1 MTDEVEK
8 LKALNKQLEQ
18 SLKYATDPNS
28 GLYDEVVE
36 SNKYLEYRIKTL
48 EESVRRK
55 KDKIEAFTDKVKEL
69 EDELAKERFSYT
81 CLKRR
86 TDRAEGKLNIIKL
99 TLNNEEKQ

>member
-36 SNKYLEYRIKTL
+36 SNKYLEDRIKT
-48 EESVRRK
+48 
-55 KDKIEAFTDKVKEL
+55 FTDKVKEL
-69 EDELAKERFSYT
+69 EDERAKERLSYT
-81 CLKRR
+81 CLRR
-86 TDRAEGKLNIIKL
+86 STDRAEGKLNIIKL

>member
-36 SNKYLEYRIKTL
+36 SNKYLEDRIKT
-48 EESVRRK
+48 
-55 KDKIEAFTDKVKEL
+55 FTDKVKEL
-69 EDELAKERFSYT
+69 EDELAKERLSYT
-81 CLKRR
+81 CLRRR